1 MGSRWFKGIHWH
13 RTPRQRKCGN
23 QFDTPKEAD
32 SINILN
38 LILFF
43 SFCVTNAHLHF
54 YDWCCQD
61 AYFPRL
67 EYGNLCVPKW
77 YPKSC
82 FGILSTIGLQHLATT
97 GKGGQAPN
105 ALGDCG
111 VPYPWP
117 CSECR
122 CEWLIWLIRGFES
135 FWVDYQVAL
144 RFHFFLT
151 WPSLW
156 YRSVFVCLMRSR
168 YVNNTRNCF
177 NEALMQDVVSMVR
190 GHRTTPTVS
199 LDSQYLPS
207 RTLFASRWGR
217 TFSEPCRHGTRRYV
231 SMSHYFALI
240 HSQEICVAETSLHH
254 ALMCID
260 AEQDPLA
267 FSDPEDVRSQVEWT
281 WQCMAVADCPW
292 ASWAPCEFDSVH
304 VFIKDEPSLE
314 RAWPHLLK
322 PQLHRQSR
330 KKNHQFRSQ

>member
-1 MGSRWFKGIHWH
+1 M
-13 RTPRQRKCGN
+13 
-23 QFDTPKEAD
+23 EAD
-32 SINILN
+32 SINISIADFVLRFLCLN
-38 LILFF
+38 LIPLFF
-43 SFCVTNAHLHF
+43 PSALKMPISTFMMPVAKKHN
-54 YDWCCQD
+54 
-61 AYFPRL
+61 FPRL

-82 FGILSTIGLQHLATT
+82 FGILSTIGLQHLATA

-117 CSECR
+117 CSECH

-135 FWVDYQVAL
+135 FWVDYHVAL

-156 YRSVFVCLMRSR
+156 YRSVFLCLMRSR

-190 GHRTTPTVS
+190 GHSTTPTVS
-199 LDSQYLPS
+199 LDSQHLPS

-240 HSQEICVAETSLHH
+240 HSQEICVAEISLLHDTT
-254 ALMCID
+254 CID

-281 WQCMAVADCPW
+281 WQWPIAPGH
-292 ASWAPCEFDSVH
+292 ASWAPCEFDSFH
-304 VFIKDEPSLE
+304 VVIKDEPSLE

>member
-1 MGSRWFKGIHWH
+1 MLRGTKVRKRKVDHRIGSRWFKGIHWH
-13 RTPRQRKCGN
+13 RTPPRHRKCGN
-23 QFDTPKEAD
+23 QIDTPMEAD
-32 SINILN
+32 SINISIADFVLLFLCLN

-54 YDWCCQD
+54 YDSCCQD

-117 CSECR
+117 CSECH

-135 FWVDYQVAL
+135 FWVDCQVTFEIPL
-144 RFHFFLT
+144 FFD
-151 WPSLW
+151 
-156 YRSVFVCLMRSR
+156 YRSVFLCLMRSR

-190 GHRTTPTVS
+190 GHRTTPTTVS

-207 RTLFASRWGR
+207 RTLFGSRWGR

-240 HSQEICVAETSLHH
+240 INTFTGDLLQKPAYIMLWC
-254 ALMCID
+254 ALMLNRIH
-260 AEQDPLA
+260 
-267 FSDPEDVRSQVEWT
+267 W
-281 WQCMAVADCPW
+281 
-292 ASWAPCEFDSVH
+292 
-304 VFIKDEPSLE
+304 PS
-314 RAWPHLLK
+314 PT
-322 PQLHRQSR
+322 R
-330 KKNHQFRSQ
+330 KMFGAKLSGHGSGRLPMGIMGPMWIRLSSCCH